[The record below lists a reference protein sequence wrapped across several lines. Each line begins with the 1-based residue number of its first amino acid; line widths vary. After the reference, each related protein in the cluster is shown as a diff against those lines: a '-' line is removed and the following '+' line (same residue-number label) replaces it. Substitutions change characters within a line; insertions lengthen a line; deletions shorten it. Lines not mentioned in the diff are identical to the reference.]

1 MIKTIRIASLSNVIV
16 HHVSGLHVL
25 AQHQDQDAAFN
36 DDVSVVQLAALDFAK
51 FDDDEYVE
59 AYMGEMRSSPR
70 ASLKAAAWKALT
82 PTEQAL

>member
-1 MIKTIRIASLSNVIV
+1 MLMVCM
-16 HHVSGLHVL
+16 L

-59 AYMGEMRSSPR
+59 A
-70 ASLKAAAWKALT
+70 
-82 PTEQAL
+82 